1 VVKATKKKVLSKLA
15 EIERLLE
22 DGAGLDIV
30 VMSVGG
36 QKARVGY
43 GAGGLFITMT
53 AEQALAFAK
62 DFDTDQ
68 ARACGADRIGEDLA
82 EAAAACALHNARGLG
97 AND

>member
-1 VVKATKKKVLSKLA
+1 MVKATKKKMLSKLA
-15 EIERLLE
+15 EIERMLE
-22 DGAGLDIV
+22 AGSPLDIV

-53 AEQALAFAK
+53 AEQALAVAK
-62 DFDTDQ
+62 DFDTDV
-68 ARACGADRIGEDLA
+68 ARACGADRIGIDLA
-82 EAAAACALHNARGLG
+82 EAAAACALHNARDVA